1 MSRAAAVCVTGCA
14 VRPVGARSTWSCAW
28 CKVGTRVADARQC
41 EKALRVRRG
50 GHARG
55 VPVPATSPPMHG
67 FLFDF
72 GGMFFCRSGVRAKQY
87 CNHETP
93 VNSRSFH
100 PPTTSHLVL
109 RICTV
114 VGCSWSCVARGTHSL
129 VSRVSCV
136 NTVCTSTSAAI
147 YARGKPIAS
156 LDSARGL
163 TYAMVRNL
171 HHATCTIRVYRPASY
186 YPKPS
191 PHAGSPCRLRCP

>member
-1 MSRAAAVCVTGCA
+1 M
-14 VRPVGARSTWSCAW
+14 RPVGARSTWSCAW

-67 FLFDF
+67 FLFVGCLLF
-72 GGMFFCRSGVRAKQY
+72 LECCVCGQSSTVT
-87 CNHETP
+87 HESAP

-100 PPTTSHLVL
+100 PRTTSHLVL

-114 VGCSWSCVARGTHSL
+114 VGCSCVARGAHTLSSL
-129 VSRVSCV
+129 VVVKQKV
-136 NTVCTSTSAAI
+136 NLNAP
-147 YARGKPIAS
+147 YMRARETIAS

-163 TYAMVRNL
+163 TYAMVRNV